1 MEIEEVE
8 IEEVG
13 IEEVNEG
20 RDDGKRKEGTI
31 WEFVWK

>member
-13 IEEVNEG
+13 IEEVRIKEVNEG

-31 WEFVWK
+31 W